1 MVTGEFYIK
10 KGLFPGFGR
19 PFVSYGEILQRFVL
33 VFPECFPIFPV
44 LHRYFSINP
53 FDYFLFRAG
62 RTSEVAARVALKSPW
77 WTLGCA

>member
-19 PFVSYGEILQRFVL
+19 PFVFYAEILQRFVQ
-33 VFPECFPIFPV
+33 VFPECFHLFPV

-53 FDYFLFRAG
+53 YVTFFLGLDVHRKMLQG
-62 RTSEVAARVALKSPW
+62 L
-77 WTLGCA
+77 L